1 MKKTLLGT
9 ALLFALAQ
17 ALPMDA
23 QKQVRLTF
31 NRAGGTAVSNV
42 TVKVTDESGNAI
54 NGVTATLQ
62 SIKQGTGTDADA
74 ATTDVA
80 LKSGGKLDTHTEI
93 LCANYTNKELDSRFA
108 EFTFKI
114 SGLSDFSLNHSD
126 LQIAS
131 MNGSGDFQYNNLPR
145 KCDVRVWNN
154 EDKSTLIASIDGI
167 VTDKNASKEDKVNPT
182 DKDTGKDNT
191 IDWEI
196 KASTTTPATTDQIL
210 VVRLAKSSDNKGCFF
225 GLKQIT
231 LYNGYRFATT
241 ATSNIANVATFSA
254 SSPVTFSSDATA
266 YIAIN
271 SDNKQVTLSPLNG
284 ALAAGKGAI
293 VSKATTGDIYAYV
306 STETTDSRNNLL
318 VGSSDATKE
327 LTDGNYYIFNKK
339 DNDAVFSPLDNAA
352 STTLAANKAALKTTT
367 TGGQALTLD
376 FGSVT
381 GINTVTTAMPAT
393 NATFDLSGRKVSGKL
408 PAGLYIKNGKK
419 LLIK

>member
-42 TVKVTDESGNAI
+42 TVNVTDESGNAI

-62 SIKQGTGTDADA
+62 SIKEGTGTDAS
-74 ATTDVA
+74 ATATNVA
-80 LKSGGKLDTHTEI
+80 LLSGMELNTHTEI
-93 LCANYTNKELDSRFA
+93 LCANYKNVKNSFA

-114 SGLSDFSLNHSD
+114 SGLNNFSLNHSD
-126 LQIAS
+126 LQIAA
-131 MNGSGDFQYNNLPR
+131 MNLNGRFQNSKDQRY
-145 KCDVRVWNN
+145 CDVRVWGN
-154 EDKSTLIASIDGI
+154 ENKSTLIASIDGI
-167 VTDKNASKEDKVNPT
+167 LVDKLG
-182 DKDTGKDNT
+182 GKYEVDNT

-196 KASTTTPATTDQIL
+196 KGNTTTPAATDQYI
-210 VVRLAKSSDNKGCFF
+210 VVRMAKSDRSQGCYF

-241 ATSNIANVATFSA
+241 ATSNIDNVATFSA

-271 SDNKQVTLSPLNG
+271 SNDTQVTLSPLNG
-284 ALAAGKGAI
+284 ALAAGQGAI

-306 STETTDSRNNLL
+306 STEATDSRNNQL
-318 VGSSDATKE
+318 VGSGDATKD
-327 LTDGNYYIFNKK
+327 LTDGNYYIFNKQGEE
-339 DNDAVFSPLDNAA
+339 AVFSPLSNTA

>member
-1 MKKTLLGT
+1 
-9 ALLFALAQ
+9 
-17 ALPMDA
+17 MDA

-42 TVKVTDESGNAI
+42 TVNVTDESGNAI

-80 LKSGGKLDTHTEI
+80 LLSGEQLNTHTEI
-93 LCANYTNKELDSRFA
+93 LCANYSNVEKCFA

-114 SGLSDFSLNHSD
+114 SGLNNFSLNHSD
-126 LQIAS
+126 LQISALQYQ
-131 MNGSGDFQYNNLPR
+131 GKFQNSKDQRY
-145 KCDVRVWNN
+145 CDVRVWGN
-154 EDKSTLIASIDGI
+154 ENKSTLIASADGI
-167 VTDKNASKEDKVNPT
+167 LAVKLG
-182 DKDTGKDNT
+182 GKYEVDNT

-196 KASTTTPATTDQIL
+196 KGNTTTQATTDQYI
-210 VVRLAKSSDNKGCFF
+210 VVRMAKSDRSQGCYF

-318 VGSSDATKE
+318 VGSGDATKE
-327 LTDGNYYIFNKK
+327 LTDGNYYIFNKQG
-339 DNDAVFSPLDNAA
+339 DDAVFSPLNNTA
-352 STTLAANKAALKTTT
+352 STTLAANKAVLKTATP
-367 TGGQALTLD
+367 GGQALTLD

-393 NATFDLSGRKVSGKL
+393 NATFDLSGRKVNGKL

>member
-42 TVKVTDESGNAI
+42 TVNVTDESGNAI
-54 NGVTATLQ
+54 DGVTATLQ
-62 SIKQGTGTDADA
+62 SIKQGTGTDASA
-74 ATTDVA
+74 AANDVA
-80 LKSGGKLDTHTEI
+80 LLSGMELNTHTEI
-93 LCANYTNKELDSRFA
+93 LCANYDNLKNSFA

-114 SGLSDFSLNHSD
+114 SGLNNFSLNHSD
-126 LQIAS
+126 LQISA
-131 MNGSGDFQYNNLPR
+131 MNLNGRFQNSKDQRY
-145 KCDVRVWNN
+145 CDVRVWGN
-154 EDKSTLIASIDGI
+154 ENKSTLIASVDGI
-167 VTDKNASKEDKVNPT
+167 LADKLGGSYTV
-182 DKDTGKDNT
+182 DNT

-196 KASTTTPATTDQIL
+196 KGEATTQAATDQYL
-210 VVRLAKSSDNKGCFF
+210 VVRMAKSSNSNGCYF

-241 ATSNIANVATFSA
+241 ATSNIDNVATFSA

-284 ALAAGKGAI
+284 ALAAGQGAI

-306 STETTDSRNNLL
+306 STEATDSRNNQL
-318 VGSSDATKE
+318 VGGGDYNMD
-327 LTDGNYYIFNKK
+327 LTDGNYYIFNKQGEE
-339 DNDAVFSPLDNAA
+339 AVFSPLKESA
-352 STTLAANKAALKTTT
+352 STTLAANKAVLKTTT

-381 GINTVTTAMPAT
+381 GINTATTAMPAT
-393 NATFDLSGRKVSGKL
+393 NATFDLSGRKVNGKL

>member
-9 ALLFALAQ
+9 ALLLALAQ

-42 TVKVTDESGNAI
+42 TVNVTDESGNAI

-62 SIKQGTGTDADA
+62 SIKQGTGTDASA
-74 ATTDVA
+74 AATDVA

-93 LCANYTNKELDSRFA
+93 LCANYNNSLQKSFA

-126 LQIAS
+126 LQIAA

-167 VTDKNASKEDKVNPT
+167 VTDKNASEESKGI
-182 DKDTGKDNT
+182 GKDNT

-196 KASTTTPATTDQIL
+196 KASTTTPATTEQIL

-241 ATSNIANVATFSA
+241 TTSNIDNVATFSA

-271 SDNKQVTLSPLNG
+271 SNDTQVTLSPLNG
-284 ALAAGKGAI
+284 ALAAGQGAI

-306 STETTDSRNNLL
+306 SAEATDSRNNQL
-318 VGSSDATKE
+318 VGGGDATKE

-339 DNDAVFSPLDNAA
+339 GDDAVFSPLNNT
-352 STTLAANKAALKTTT
+352 STTLAANKAALKTATP
-367 TGGQALTLD
+367 GGQALTLD

-381 GINTVTTAMPAT
+381 GINTTTTAMPAT
-393 NATFDLSGRKVSGKL
+393 NATFDLSGHKVSGKL

-419 LLIK
+419 FIIK

>member
-1 MKKTLLGT
+1 
-9 ALLFALAQ
+9 
-17 ALPMDA
+17 MDA

-42 TVKVTDESGNAI
+42 TVNVTDESGNAI

-62 SIKQGTGTDADA
+62 SIKQGTGTEASA
-74 ATTDVA
+74 AATDVA
-80 LKSGGKLDTHTEI
+80 LKSIGQLDAHTEI
-93 LCANYTNKELDSRFA
+93 LCADYNNNGLDSRFA

-114 SGLSDFSLNHSD
+114 SGLNDFSLNHSD
-126 LQIAS
+126 LQIAA
-131 MNGSGDFQYNNLPR
+131 MNKGGNFQYDKGSR

-167 VTDKNASKEDKVNPT
+167 VTDKNASNET
-182 DKDTGKDNT
+182 KDNT

-196 KASTTTPATTDQIL
+196 KASTTTPATTEQIL

-241 ATSNIANVATFSA
+241 TTSNIANVATFSA

-318 VGSSDATKE
+318 VGSGDATKE

-339 DNDAVFSPLDNAA
+339 GDDAVFSPLNNT

-393 NATFDLSGRKVSGKL
+393 NATFDLSGRKVNGKL

>member
-42 TVKVTDESGNAI
+42 TVNVTDESGNAI
-54 NGVTATLQ
+54 DGVTATLQ
-62 SIKQGTGTDADA
+62 SIKQGTGTDASA
-74 ATTDVA
+74 AANDVA
-80 LKSGGKLDTHTEI
+80 LLSGMELNTHTEI
-93 LCANYTNKELDSRFA
+93 LCANYDNLKNSFA

-114 SGLSDFSLNHSD
+114 SGLNNFSLNHSD
-126 LQIAS
+126 LQISA
-131 MNGSGDFQYNNLPR
+131 MNLNGRFQNSKDQRY
-145 KCDVRVWNN
+145 CDVRVWGN
-154 EDKSTLIASIDGI
+154 ENKSTLLASVDGI
-167 VTDKNASKEDKVNPT
+167 LVDKLGGDYVR
-182 DKDTGKDNT
+182 DNT

-196 KASTTTPATTDQIL
+196 KGNTTTPAATDQYI
-210 VVRLAKSSDNKGCFF
+210 VVRMAKSDRSQGCYF

-241 ATSNIANVATFSA
+241 TTSNIANVATFSA

-306 STETTDSRNNLL
+306 STETTDSRNNQL
-318 VGSSDATKE
+318 VGGGDATKE

-339 DNDAVFSPLDNAA
+339 GDDAVFSPLNNT
-352 STTLAANKAALKTTT
+352 STTLAANKAALKTATP
-367 TGGQALTLD
+367 GGQALTLD

-381 GINTVTTAMPAT
+381 GINTATTAMPAT
-393 NATFDLSGRKVSGKL
+393 NATFDLSGRKVNGKL

-419 LLIK
+419 LLVK

>member
-62 SIKQGTGTDADA
+62 SIKQGTGTDATA
-74 ATTDVA
+74 AATDVA
-80 LKSGGKLDTHTEI
+80 LKSGAQLDTHPEI
-93 LCANYTNKELDSRFA
+93 LCASYNNALNSSFA

-126 LQIAS
+126 LQIAAL
-131 MNGSGDFQYNNLPR
+131 NGGGSFQYNNLPR
-145 KCDVRVWNN
+145 KCDVRVWGD
-154 EDKSTLIASIDGI
+154 EDKNTLIASTDGI
-167 VTDKNASKEDKVNPT
+167 VTDKNASNETV
-182 DKDTGKDNT
+182 DNT

-196 KASTTTPATTDQIL
+196 KASTTTPATTDQYL

-241 ATSNIANVATFSA
+241 ATSNIDNVATFSA

-284 ALAAGKGAI
+284 ALAAGQGAI

-306 STETTDSRNNLL
+306 STEATDSRNNQL
-318 VGSSDATKE
+318 VGSGDATKE

-339 DNDAVFSPLDNAA
+339 GEEAVFSPLDKSA
-352 STTLAANKAALKTTT
+352 STTLAANKAVLKTATP
-367 TGGQALTLD
+367 GGQALTLD

-381 GINTVTTAMPAT
+381 GINTITTAMPAT

>member
-9 ALLFALAQ
+9 ALLFALAL

-42 TVKVTDESGNAI
+42 TVNVTDESGNAI
-54 NGVTATLQ
+54 DGVTATLQ

-80 LKSGGKLDTHTEI
+80 LLSGEQLNTHTEI
-93 LCANYTNKELDSRFA
+93 LCANYSNVEKCFA

-114 SGLSDFSLNHSD
+114 SGLNNFSLNHSD
-126 LQIAS
+126 LQISALQYQ
-131 MNGSGDFQYNNLPR
+131 GKFQNSKDQRY
-145 KCDVRVWNN
+145 CDIRVWGN
-154 EDKSTLIASIDGI
+154 ENKSTLIASADGI
-167 VTDKNASKEDKVNPT
+167 LAVKLG
-182 DKDTGKDNT
+182 GKYEVDNT

-196 KASTTTPATTDQIL
+196 KGNTTTQATTDQYI
-210 VVRLAKSSDNKGCFF
+210 VVRMAKSDRSQGCYF

-241 ATSNIANVATFSA
+241 ATSNIDNVATFSA

-284 ALAAGKGAI
+284 ALAAGQGAI

-306 STETTDSRNNLL
+306 SAETTDSRNNQL
-318 VGSSDATKE
+318 VGSGDATKE
-327 LTDGNYYIFNKK
+327 LTDGNYYIFNKQG
-339 DNDAVFSPLDNAA
+339 NDAVFSPLDNAV

>member
-9 ALLFALAQ
+9 ALLLALAQ

-42 TVKVTDESGNAI
+42 TVNVTDESGNAI

-62 SIKQGTGTDADA
+62 SIKQGLGTEAGA
-74 ATTDVA
+74 AATDVA
-80 LKSGGKLDTHTEI
+80 LNSGNELNTHPEI
-93 LCANYTNKELDSRFA
+93 LCANYSNGKNSFA

-126 LQIAS
+126 LQIAA
-131 MNGSGDFQYNNLPR
+131 MNLNGRFQNSKGERY
-145 KCDVRVWNN
+145 CDVRVWGN
-154 EDKSTLIASIDGI
+154 ENKSTLIASTDGI
-167 VTDKNASKEDKVNPT
+167 LVDKLGGSYTV
-182 DKDTGKDNT
+182 DNT

-196 KASTTTPATTDQIL
+196 KGEATTQAATDQYL
-210 VVRLAKSSDNKGCFF
+210 VVRMAKSSNSNGCFF

-241 ATSNIANVATFSA
+241 ATSNIDNVATFSA

-318 VGSSDATKE
+318 VGSGDATKE

>member
-42 TVKVTDESGNAI
+42 TVNVTDESGNAI
-54 NGVTATLQ
+54 DGVTATLQ

-80 LKSGGKLDTHTEI
+80 LKSGGQLDTHSKV
-93 LCANYTNKELDSRFA
+93 LCANYNNNGLDRRFA

-126 LQIAS
+126 LQIAA
-131 MNGSGDFQYNNLPR
+131 MNSGGNFQYNNLPR
-145 KCDVRVWNN
+145 KCDVRVWGD
-154 EDKSTLIASIDGI
+154 EDKSTLIASTDGI
-167 VTDKNASKEDKVNPT
+167 VTDKNASNETV
-182 DKDTGKDNT
+182 DNT

-196 KASTTTPATTDQIL
+196 KASTTTPATTEQIL

-241 ATSNIANVATFSA
+241 TTSNIDNVATFSA

-318 VGSSDATKE
+318 VGGGDATKE

-339 DNDAVFSPLDNAA
+339 GDDAVFSPLNNT
-352 STTLAANKAALKTTT
+352 STTLAANKAALKTATP
-367 TGGQALTLD
+367 GGQALTLD

-381 GINTVTTAMPAT
+381 GINTATTAMPAT

>member
-62 SIKQGTGTDADA
+62 SIKQGTGTEAGA
-74 ATTDVA
+74 AATDVA
-80 LKSGGKLDTHTEI
+80 LKSGGQLDTHSEV
-93 LCANYTNKELDSRFA
+93 LCANYNNNGLDRRFA

-126 LQIAS
+126 LQIAA
-131 MNGSGDFQYNNLPR
+131 MNSGGNFQYNNLPR
-145 KCDVRVWNN
+145 KCDVRVWGD
-154 EDKSTLIASIDGI
+154 EDKSTLIASTDGI
-167 VTDKNASKEDKVNPT
+167 VTDKNASNETV
-182 DKDTGKDNT
+182 DNT

-196 KASTTTPATTDQIL
+196 KASTTTPATTDQYL

-241 ATSNIANVATFSA
+241 TTSNIANVATFSA

-318 VGSSDATKE
+318 VGSGDATKE

-352 STTLAANKAALKTTT
+352 STTLAANKAALKTATP
-367 TGGQALTLD
+367 GGQALTLD

-393 NATFDLSGRKVSGKL
+393 NATFDLSGRKVNGKL

>member
-42 TVKVTDESGNAI
+42 TVNVTDESGNAI
-54 NGVTATLQ
+54 DGVTATLQ
-62 SIKQGTGTDADA
+62 SIKQGTGTEAN
-74 ATTDVA
+74 ATATDVA
-80 LKSGGKLDTHTEI
+80 LKSGEQLNKHPEI
-93 LCANYTNKELDSRFA
+93 LCASYSNGKNAFA

-126 LQIAS
+126 LQISA
-131 MNGSGDFQYNNLPR
+131 MNKDGKFQNSKDERY
-145 KCDVRVWNN
+145 CDVRVWGN
-154 EDKSTLIASIDGI
+154 ENKRTLIASVDGI
-167 VTDKNASKEDKVNPT
+167 LTDKLGGNYEV
-182 DKDTGKDNT
+182 DNT

-196 KASTTTPATTDQIL
+196 KTTTTTQATTDQYI
-210 VVRLAKSSDNKGCFF
+210 VVRMAKNDRNTGCFF

-271 SDNKQVTLSPLNG
+271 SNDTQVTLSPLNG
-284 ALAAGKGAI
+284 ALAAGQGAI

-306 STETTDSRNNLL
+306 SAETTDSRNNQL
-318 VGSSDATKE
+318 VGGGDATKE

-339 DNDAVFSPLDNAA
+339 GDDAVFSPLNNT
-352 STTLAANKAALKTTT
+352 STTLAANKAALKTATP
-367 TGGQALTLD
+367 GGQALTLD

-381 GINTVTTAMPAT
+381 GINTATTAMPAT

>member
-74 ATTDVA
+74 AATDVA
-80 LKSGGKLDTHTEI
+80 LKSGGKLNTHTEI
-93 LCANYTNKELDSRFA
+93 LCANYNNNGLDSRFA

-114 SGLSDFSLNHSD
+114 SGLSNFSLNHSD
-126 LQIAS
+126 LQIAA
-131 MNGSGDFQYNNLPR
+131 MNSRGDFQYDPKSR

-167 VTDKNASKEDKVNPT
+167 VTDKNASEESKQ
-182 DKDTGKDNT
+182 TGKDNT

-196 KASTTTPATTDQIL
+196 KASTTTPATTEQIL

-241 ATSNIANVATFSA
+241 TTSNIANVATFSA

-306 STETTDSRNNLL
+306 STEATDSRNNQL
-318 VGSSDATKE
+318 VGSGDATKD
-327 LTDGNYYIFNKK
+327 LTDGNYYIFNKQGEE
-339 DNDAVFSPLDNAA
+339 AVFSPLKESA
-352 STTLAANKAALKTTT
+352 STTLAANKAVLKTATPS
-367 TGGQALTLD
+367 GQALTLD

-381 GINTVTTAMPAT
+381 GINTATTAMPAT

>member
-74 ATTDVA
+74 AANDVA
-80 LKSGGKLDTHTEI
+80 LLSGMELNTHTEI
-93 LCANYTNKELDSRFA
+93 LCANYDNLKNSFA

-114 SGLSDFSLNHSD
+114 SGLNNFSLNHSD
-126 LQIAS
+126 LQISA
-131 MNGSGDFQYNNLPR
+131 MNLNGRFQNSKDQRY
-145 KCDVRVWNN
+145 CDVRVWGN
-154 EDKSTLIASIDGI
+154 ENKSTLIASTDGI
-167 VTDKNASKEDKVNPT
+167 LVDKLGGSYTV
-182 DKDTGKDNT
+182 DNT

-196 KASTTTPATTDQIL
+196 KGEATTQAATNQYL
-210 VVRLAKSSDNKGCFF
+210 VVRMAKSSNSNGCFF

-241 ATSNIANVATFSA
+241 ATSNIDNVATFSA

-318 VGSSDATKE
+318 VGSGDATKE

-339 DNDAVFSPLDNAA
+339 DNDAVFSPLNNT
-352 STTLAANKAALKTTT
+352 STTLAANKAALKTATP
-367 TGGQALTLD
+367 GGQALTLD

-381 GINTVTTAMPAT
+381 GINTATTAMPAT

>member
-9 ALLFALAQ
+9 ALLLALAQ

-62 SIKQGTGTDADA
+62 SIKQGTGTDATA
-74 ATTDVA
+74 AATDVA
-80 LKSGGKLDTHTEI
+80 LKSGAQLDTHPEI
-93 LCANYTNKELDSRFA
+93 LCASYNNALNSSFA

-126 LQIAS
+126 LQIAAL
-131 MNGSGDFQYNNLPR
+131 NGGGSFQYNNLPR
-145 KCDVRVWNN
+145 KCDVRVWGD
-154 EDKSTLIASIDGI
+154 EDKNTLIASTDGI
-167 VTDKNASKEDKVNPT
+167 VTDKNASNETV
-182 DKDTGKDNT
+182 DNT

-196 KASTTTPATTDQIL
+196 KASTTTPATTDQYL

-241 ATSNIANVATFSA
+241 TTSNIANVATFSA

-318 VGSSDATKE
+318 VGSGDATKE

-339 DNDAVFSPLDNAA
+339 DNDAVFSPLN
-352 STTLAANKAALKTTT
+352 STNTTLAANKAALKTTT

-381 GINTVTTAMPAT
+381 GINTATTAMPAT

>member
-9 ALLFALAQ
+9 ALLLALAQ

-54 NGVTATLQ
+54 DGVTATLQ
-62 SIKQGTGTDADA
+62 SIKQGTGTETSA
-74 ATTDVA
+74 AATDVA
-80 LKSGGKLDTHTEI
+80 LLSGMELNTHTEI
-93 LCANYTNKELDSRFA
+93 LCANYDNVKNSFA

-114 SGLSDFSLNHSD
+114 SGLNNFSLNHSD
-126 LQIAS
+126 LQIAA
-131 MNGSGDFQYNNLPR
+131 MNRYGRFQNSKDQRY
-145 KCDVRVWNN
+145 CDVRVWGN
-154 EDKSTLIASIDGI
+154 ENKSTLLASVDGI
-167 VTDKNASKEDKVNPT
+167 LVDKLGGDYVR
-182 DKDTGKDNT
+182 DNT

-196 KASTTTPATTDQIL
+196 KGNTTTPAATDQYI
-210 VVRLAKSSDNKGCFF
+210 VVRMAKSDRSQGCYF

-241 ATSNIANVATFSA
+241 ATSNIDNVATFSA
-254 SSPVTFSSDATA
+254 SKPVTFSSDATA

-271 SDNKQVTLSPLNG
+271 SNNTQVTLSPLNG
-284 ALAAGKGAI
+284 ALAAGQGAI

-306 STETTDSRNNLL
+306 SAETTDSRNNQL
-318 VGSSDATKE
+318 VGGGDATKE

-339 DNDAVFSPLDNAA
+339 GEEAVFSPLSNTN
-352 STTLAANKAALKTTT
+352 TTLAANKAALKTATP
-367 TGGQALTLD
+367 GGQALTLD

-381 GINTVTTAMPAT
+381 GINTATTAMPAT

>member
-1 MKKTLLGT
+1 
-9 ALLFALAQ
+9 
-17 ALPMDA
+17 MDA

-62 SIKQGTGTDADA
+62 SIKQGTGTDATA
-74 ATTDVA
+74 AATDVA
-80 LKSGGKLDTHTEI
+80 LKSGAQLDTHPEI
-93 LCANYTNKELDSRFA
+93 LCASYNNALNSSFA

-126 LQIAS
+126 LQIAAL
-131 MNGSGDFQYNNLPR
+131 NGGGSFQYNNLPR
-145 KCDVRVWNN
+145 KCDVRVWGD
-154 EDKSTLIASIDGI
+154 EDKNTLIASTDGI
-167 VTDKNASKEDKVNPT
+167 VTDKNASNETV
-182 DKDTGKDNT
+182 DNT

-196 KASTTTPATTDQIL
+196 KASTTTPATTDQYL

-241 ATSNIANVATFSA
+241 TTSNIANVATFSA

-306 STETTDSRNNLL
+306 STEATDSRNNQL
-318 VGSSDATKE
+318 VGSGDATKD
-327 LTDGNYYIFNKK
+327 LTDGNYYIFNKQGEE
-339 DNDAVFSPLDNAA
+339 AVFSPLKESA
-352 STTLAANKAALKTTT
+352 STTLAANKAVLKTATPS
-367 TGGQALTLD
+367 GQALTLD

-393 NATFDLSGRKVSGKL
+393 NATFDLSGRKVNGKL

>member
-42 TVKVTDESGNAI
+42 TVNVTDESGNAI

-62 SIKQGTGTDADA
+62 SIKEGTGTDAS
-74 ATTDVA
+74 ATATNVA
-80 LKSGGKLDTHTEI
+80 LLSGMELNTHTEI
-93 LCANYTNKELDSRFA
+93 LCANYKNVKNSFA

-114 SGLSDFSLNHSD
+114 SGLNNFSLNHSD
-126 LQIAS
+126 LQIAA
-131 MNGSGDFQYNNLPR
+131 MNLNGRFQNSKDQRY
-145 KCDVRVWNN
+145 CDVRVWGN
-154 EDKSTLIASIDGI
+154 ENKSTLIASIDGI
-167 VTDKNASKEDKVNPT
+167 LVDKLG
-182 DKDTGKDNT
+182 GKYEVDNT

-196 KASTTTPATTDQIL
+196 KGNTTTPAATDQYI
-210 VVRLAKSSDNKGCFF
+210 VVRMAKSDRSQGCYF

-284 ALAAGKGAI
+284 ALAAGQGAI

-306 STETTDSRNNLL
+306 STETTDSRNNQL
-318 VGSSDATKE
+318 VGSGDATKE

-339 DNDAVFSPLDNAA
+339 GEEAVFSPLDKSA

-367 TGGQALTLD
+367 IGGQALTLD

-381 GINTVTTAMPAT
+381 GINTATTAMPAT

>member
-9 ALLFALAQ
+9 ALLLALAQ

-62 SIKQGTGTDADA
+62 SIKQGTGTEPYA

-80 LKSGGKLDTHTEI
+80 LKSGGQLDTHSEI
-93 LCANYTNKELDSRFA
+93 LCANYNNNGLDSRFA

-126 LQIAS
+126 LQISA
-131 MNGSGDFQYNNLPR
+131 MNSGGKFQYNNLPR
-145 KCDVRVWNN
+145 KCDVRVWGDENKN
-154 EDKSTLIASIDGI
+154 TLIASIDGI
-167 VTDKNASKEDKVNPT
+167 VTDKNASNEA
-182 DKDTGKDNT
+182 KDNT

-196 KASTTTPATTDQIL
+196 KANTTTSATTDQYI
-210 VVRLAKSSDNKGCFF
+210 VVRMAKSSDNAGCFF

-241 ATSNIANVATFSA
+241 ATSNIDNVATFSA

-271 SDNKQVTLSPLNG
+271 SNNTQVTLSPLNG
-284 ALAAGKGAI
+284 ALAAGQGAI

-306 STETTDSRNNLL
+306 STEATDSRNNQL
-318 VGSSDATKE
+318 VGSGDATKE
-327 LTDGNYYIFNKK
+327 LTDGNYYIFNKQG
-339 DNDAVFSPLDNAA
+339 NDAVFSPLNNTN
-352 STTLAANKAALKTTT
+352 TTLAANKAALKTTT
-367 TGGQALTLD
+367 TGVQALTLD

-381 GINTVTTAMPAT
+381 GINTTTTAMPAT

-419 LLIK
+419 FIIK

>member
-42 TVKVTDESGNAI
+42 TVNVTDESGNAI
-54 NGVTATLQ
+54 NGVMATLQ
-62 SIKQGTGTDADA
+62 SIKQGTGTDAG
-74 ATTDVA
+74 ATATDVA
-80 LKSGGKLDTHTEI
+80 LKSGGQLDTHSEV
-93 LCANYTNKELDSRFA
+93 LCANYNNNGLDRRFA

-126 LQIAS
+126 LQIAA
-131 MNGSGDFQYNNLPR
+131 MNSGGNFQYNNLPR
-145 KCDVRVWNN
+145 KCDVRVWGD
-154 EDKSTLIASIDGI
+154 EDKNTLIASIDGI
-167 VTDKNASKEDKVNPT
+167 VTDKNASNET
-182 DKDTGKDNT
+182 KDNT

-196 KASTTTPATTDQIL
+196 KASTTTPATTEQIL

-241 ATSNIANVATFSA
+241 TTSNIDNVATFSA

-271 SDNKQVTLSPLNG
+271 SDNKQVTLLPLNG
-284 ALAAGKGAI
+284 ALAAGQGAI

-306 STETTDSRNNLL
+306 STEATDSRNNQL
-318 VGSSDATKE
+318 VGSGDATKE
-327 LTDGNYYIFNKK
+327 LTDGNYYIFNKPGEE
-339 DNDAVFSPLDNAA
+339 AVFSPLDKSA
-352 STTLAANKAALKTTT
+352 STTLAANKAALKTATP
-367 TGGQALTLD
+367 GGQALTLD

-381 GINTVTTAMPAT
+381 GINTATTAMPAT

>member
-9 ALLFALAQ
+9 ALLLALAQ

-62 SIKQGTGTDADA
+62 SIKQGTGTDATA
-74 ATTDVA
+74 AATDVA
-80 LKSGGKLDTHTEI
+80 LKSGAQLDTHPEI
-93 LCANYTNKELDSRFA
+93 LCASYNNALNSSFA

-126 LQIAS
+126 LQIAALNS
-131 MNGSGDFQYNNLPR
+131 GGSFQYNNLPR
-145 KCDVRVWNN
+145 KCDVRVWGD
-154 EDKSTLIASIDGI
+154 EDKNTLIASTDGI
-167 VTDKNASKEDKVNPT
+167 VTDKNASNETV
-182 DKDTGKDNT
+182 DNT

-196 KASTTTPATTDQIL
+196 KASTTTPATTDQYL

-231 LYNGYRFATT
+231 LYNGYRLATT
-241 ATSNIANVATFSA
+241 TTSNIDNVATFSA
-254 SSPVTFSSDATA
+254 SKPVTFSSDATA

-271 SDNKQVTLSPLNG
+271 SDNTQVTLSPLNG
-284 ALAAGKGAI
+284 ALAAGQGAI

-306 STETTDSRNNLL
+306 STEATDSRNNQL
-318 VGSSDATKE
+318 VGSGDATKE

-339 DNDAVFSPLDNAA
+339 GEEAVFSPLSNTN
-352 STTLAANKAALKTTT
+352 TTLAANKAALKTAT

-381 GINTVTTAMPAT
+381 GINTATTAMPAT
-393 NATFDLSGRKVSGKL
+393 NTTFDLSGRKVSGKL

>member
-9 ALLFALAQ
+9 ALLLALAQ

-42 TVKVTDESGNAI
+42 TVNVTDESGNAI

-62 SIKQGTGTDADA
+62 SIKQGTGTDAG
-74 ATTDVA
+74 ATATNVA
-80 LKSGGKLDTHTEI
+80 LKPGNQLDAHTEI
-93 LCANYTNKELDSRFA
+93 LCADYNNNGLDSRFA

-114 SGLSDFSLNHSD
+114 SGLNDFSLNHSD
-126 LQIAS
+126 LQIAAL
-131 MNGSGDFQYNNLPR
+131 NKGGNFQYDKGSR

-167 VTDKNASKEDKVNPT
+167 VTDKNASNET
-182 DKDTGKDNT
+182 KDNT

-196 KASTTTPATTDQIL
+196 KANTTTPATTEQIL

-271 SDNKQVTLSPLNG
+271 SNDTQVTLSPLNG
-284 ALAAGKGAI
+284 ALAAGQGAI

-306 STETTDSRNNLL
+306 SAETTDSRNNQL
-318 VGSSDATKE
+318 VGGGDATKE

-339 DNDAVFSPLDNAA
+339 GNDAVFSPLNNT
-352 STTLAANKAALKTTT
+352 STTLAANKAALKTATP
-367 TGGQALTLD
+367 GGQALTLD

-381 GINTVTTAMPAT
+381 GINTATTAMPAT

>member
-9 ALLFALAQ
+9 ALLLALAQ

-42 TVKVTDESGNAI
+42 TVNVTDESGNAI
-54 NGVTATLQ
+54 DGVTATLQ
-62 SIKQGTGTDADA
+62 SIKQGTGTETSA
-74 ATTDVA
+74 AATDVA
-80 LKSGGKLDTHTEI
+80 LLSGMELNTHTEI
-93 LCANYTNKELDSRFA
+93 LCANYDNVKNSFA

-114 SGLSDFSLNHSD
+114 SGLNNFSLNHSD
-126 LQIAS
+126 LQIAA
-131 MNGSGDFQYNNLPR
+131 MNLYGRFQNSKDQRY
-145 KCDVRVWNN
+145 CDVRVWGN
-154 EDKSTLIASIDGI
+154 ENKSTLLASVDGI
-167 VTDKNASKEDKVNPT
+167 LVDKLGGDYVR
-182 DKDTGKDNT
+182 DNT

-196 KASTTTPATTDQIL
+196 KGNTTTPAATDQYI
-210 VVRLAKSSDNKGCFF
+210 VVRMAKSDRSQGCYF

-241 ATSNIANVATFSA
+241 ATSNIDNVATFSA
-254 SSPVTFSSDATA
+254 SKPVTFSSDATA

-271 SDNKQVTLSPLNG
+271 SNNTQVTLSPLNG
-284 ALAAGKGAI
+284 ALAAGQGAI

-306 STETTDSRNNLL
+306 SAETTDSRNNQL
-318 VGSSDATKE
+318 VGGGDATKE

-339 DNDAVFSPLDNAA
+339 GDDAVFSPLNNT
-352 STTLAANKAALKTTT
+352 STTLAANKAALKTATP
-367 TGGQALTLD
+367 GGQALTLD

-381 GINTVTTAMPAT
+381 GINTATTAMPAT
-393 NATFDLSGRKVSGKL
+393 NATFDLSGRKVNGKL

>member
-62 SIKQGTGTDADA
+62 SIKQGTGTDAGA
-74 ATTDVA
+74 AATDVA
-80 LKSGGKLDTHTEI
+80 LNSGNELNTHPEI
-93 LCANYTNKELDSRFA
+93 LCANYSNGKNSFA

-126 LQIAS
+126 LQIAA
-131 MNGSGDFQYNNLPR
+131 MNLNGRFQNSKGERY
-145 KCDVRVWNN
+145 CDVRVWGN
-154 EDKSTLIASIDGI
+154 ENKSTLIASTDGI
-167 VTDKNASKEDKVNPT
+167 LVDKLGGSYTV
-182 DKDTGKDNT
+182 DNT

-196 KASTTTPATTDQIL
+196 KGEATTQAATDQYL
-210 VVRLAKSSDNKGCFF
+210 VVRMAKSSNSNGCFF

-241 ATSNIANVATFSA
+241 ATSNIDNVATFSA

-271 SDNKQVTLSPLNG
+271 SNDTQVTLSPLNG
-284 ALAAGKGAI
+284 ALAAGQGAI

-306 STETTDSRNNLL
+306 SAETTDSRNNQL
-318 VGSSDATKE
+318 VGSGDATKE
-327 LTDGNYYIFNKK
+327 LTDGNYYIFNLK
-339 DNDAVFSPLDNAA
+339 DGAAVFSPLDKTAN
-352 STTLAANKAALKTTT
+352 TKLAANKAALKTAT

>member
-9 ALLFALAQ
+9 ALLLALAQ

-31 NRAGGTAVSNV
+31 NRAGGTAVGNV

-62 SIKQGTGTDADA
+62 SIKQGTGTDAGA
-74 ATTDVA
+74 AATDVA
-80 LKSGGKLDTHTEI
+80 LKSGYQLDTHTEI
-93 LCANYTNKELDSRFA
+93 LCASYSNVKNCFA

-114 SGLSDFSLNHSD
+114 SGLSNFSLNHSD
-126 LQIAS
+126 LQIAA
-131 MNGSGDFQYNNLPR
+131 MNGQGKFQNSKGERY
-145 KCDVRVWNN
+145 CDVRVWGN
-154 EDKSTLIASIDGI
+154 ENKSALIASADGI
-167 VTDKNASKEDKVNPT
+167 LADKLGGDYER
-182 DKDTGKDNT
+182 DNT

-196 KASTTTPATTDQIL
+196 KGNTTTPATTDQYI
-210 VVRLAKSSDNKGCFF
+210 VVRMAKNDQNPGCFF

-241 ATSNIANVATFSA
+241 TTSNIANVATFSA

-318 VGSSDATKE
+318 VGSGDATKE

-352 STTLAANKAALKTTT
+352 STTLAANKAALKTATP
-367 TGGQALTLD
+367 GGQALTLD

-381 GINTVTTAMPAT
+381 GINTATTAMPAT

>member
-42 TVKVTDESGNAI
+42 TVNVTDESGNAI
-54 NGVTATLQ
+54 DGVTATLQ
-62 SIKQGTGTDADA
+62 SIKQGTGTDAN
-74 ATTDVA
+74 ATATDVA
-80 LKSGGKLDTHTEI
+80 LKSGEQLNTHTEI
-93 LCANYTNKELDSRFA
+93 LCASYNNGKNCFA

-114 SGLSDFSLNHSD
+114 SGLSNFSLNHSD
-126 LQIAS
+126 LQIAA
-131 MNGSGDFQYNNLPR
+131 MNGQGKFQNSKGERY
-145 KCDVRVWNN
+145 CDVRVWGN
-154 EDKSTLIASIDGI
+154 ENKSTLIASADGI
-167 VTDKNASKEDKVNPT
+167 LADKLGGDYER
-182 DKDTGKDNT
+182 DNT

-196 KASTTTPATTDQIL
+196 KGNTTTPATTDQYI
-210 VVRLAKSSDNKGCFF
+210 VVRMAKNDQNPGCFF

-241 ATSNIANVATFSA
+241 ATSNIDNVATFSA
-254 SSPVTFSSDATA
+254 STPVTFSSDATA

-284 ALAAGKGAI
+284 ALTAGQGAI

-306 STETTDSRNNLL
+306 STEATDSRNNQL
-318 VGSSDATKE
+318 VGSGDEATD
-327 LTDGNYYIFNKK
+327 LTDGNYYIFNLK
-339 DNDAVFSPLDNAA
+339 DGAAVFSPLDNAA
-352 STTLAANKAALKTTT
+352 STKLAANKAALKTTT

-381 GINTVTTAMPAT
+381 GINTATTAMPAT

>member
-42 TVKVTDESGNAI
+42 TVNVTDESGNAI
-54 NGVTATLQ
+54 DGVTATLQ
-62 SIKQGTGTDADA
+62 SIKQGTGTDASA
-74 ATTDVA
+74 AANDVA
-80 LKSGGKLDTHTEI
+80 LLSGMELNTHTEI
-93 LCANYTNKELDSRFA
+93 LCANYDNLKNSFA

-114 SGLSDFSLNHSD
+114 SGLNNFSLNHSD
-126 LQIAS
+126 LQISA
-131 MNGSGDFQYNNLPR
+131 MNLNGRFQNSKDQRY
-145 KCDVRVWNN
+145 CDVRVWGN
-154 EDKSTLIASIDGI
+154 ENKSTLLASVDGI
-167 VTDKNASKEDKVNPT
+167 LVDKLGGDYVR
-182 DKDTGKDNT
+182 DNT

-196 KASTTTPATTDQIL
+196 KGNTTTPAATDQYI
-210 VVRLAKSSDNKGCFF
+210 VVRMAKSDRSQGCYF

-241 ATSNIANVATFSA
+241 TTSNIANVATFSA

-284 ALAAGKGAI
+284 ALAAGQGAI

-306 STETTDSRNNLL
+306 STEATDSRNNQL
-318 VGSSDATKE
+318 VGGGDATKE

-339 DNDAVFSPLDNAA
+339 GDDAVFSPLNNT
-352 STTLAANKAALKTTT
+352 STTLAANKAALKTATP
-367 TGGQALTLD
+367 GGQALTLD

-381 GINTVTTAMPAT
+381 GINTATTAMPAT

>member
-74 ATTDVA
+74 AATDVA
-80 LKSGGKLDTHTEI
+80 LLSGEQLNTHTEI
-93 LCANYTNKELDSRFA
+93 LCANYSNVEKCFA

-114 SGLSDFSLNHSD
+114 SGLNNFSLNHSD
-126 LQIAS
+126 LQISALQYQ
-131 MNGSGDFQYNNLPR
+131 GKFQNSKDQRY
-145 KCDVRVWNN
+145 CDVRVWGN
-154 EDKSTLIASIDGI
+154 ENKSTLIASADGI
-167 VTDKNASKEDKVNPT
+167 LAVKLG
-182 DKDTGKDNT
+182 GKYEVDNT

-196 KASTTTPATTDQIL
+196 KGNTTTQATTDQYI
-210 VVRLAKSSDNKGCFF
+210 VVRMAKSDRSQGCYF

-231 LYNGYRFATT
+231 LYNGYRFTT
-241 ATSNIANVATFSA
+241 TTTSNIANVATFSA

-284 ALAAGKGAI
+284 ALAAGKGAV

-318 VGSSDATKE
+318 VGSGDATKE

-339 DNDAVFSPLDNAA
+339 GDDAVFSPLNNT
-352 STTLAANKAALKTTT
+352 STTLAANKAALKTATP
-367 TGGQALTLD
+367 GGQALTLD

-381 GINTVTTAMPAT
+381 GINTATTAMPAT

>member
-42 TVKVTDESGNAI
+42 TVNVTDESGNAI
-54 NGVTATLQ
+54 DGVTATLQ
-62 SIKQGTGTDADA
+62 SIKQGTGTNAN
-74 ATTDVA
+74 ATATDVA
-80 LKSGGKLDTHTEI
+80 LKSGGQLDTHAEI
-93 LCANYTNKELDSRFA
+93 LCADYFNTTKDNSFS

-126 LQIAS
+126 LQISALNS
-131 MNGSGDFQYNNLPR
+131 SSKFQYNANNNR
-145 KCDVRVWNN
+145 KCDVRVWGD
-154 EDKSTLIASIDGI
+154 ESKSTLITSIDGI
-167 VTDKNASKEDKVNPT
+167 AADQEASSET
-182 DKDTGKDNT
+182 KDNT

-196 KASTTTPATTDQIL
+196 KGNTATQTTTNQYL
-210 VVRLAKSSDNKGCFF
+210 VVRLARSTGSNGCYF

-241 ATSNIANVATFSA
+241 ATSNIDNVATFSA

-306 STETTDSRNNLL
+306 STEATDSRNNQL
-318 VGSSDATKE
+318 VGSGDATKE
-327 LTDGNYYIFNKK
+327 LTDGNYYIFNKPGEE
-339 DNDAVFSPLDNAA
+339 AVFSPLDKSA
-352 STTLAANKAALKTTT
+352 STTLAANKAALKTAT

>member
-62 SIKQGTGTDADA
+62 SIKQGTGTDAT
-74 ATTDVA
+74 ATATDVA
-80 LKSGGKLDTHTEI
+80 LKSGGQLDTHSEV
-93 LCANYTNKELDSRFA
+93 LCANYNNNGLDRRFA

-126 LQIAS
+126 LQIAA
-131 MNGSGDFQYNNLPR
+131 MNSGGNFQYNNLPR
-145 KCDVRVWNN
+145 KCDVRVWGD
-154 EDKSTLIASIDGI
+154 EDKNTLIASIDGI
-167 VTDKNASKEDKVNPT
+167 VTDKNASNET
-182 DKDTGKDNT
+182 KDNT

-196 KASTTTPATTDQIL
+196 KASTTTPATTEQIF

-318 VGSSDATKE
+318 VGSGDATKE

-367 TGGQALTLD
+367 TGAQALTLD

-381 GINTVTTAMPAT
+381 GINTATTAMPAT

>member
-62 SIKQGTGTDADA
+62 SIKQGTGTDATA
-74 ATTDVA
+74 AATDVA
-80 LKSGGKLDTHTEI
+80 LKSGAQLDTHSEI
-93 LCANYTNKELDSRFA
+93 LCASYNNALNSSFA

-126 LQIAS
+126 LQIAAL
-131 MNGSGDFQYNNLPR
+131 NGGGSFQYNNLPR
-145 KCDVRVWNN
+145 KCDVRVWGD
-154 EDKSTLIASIDGI
+154 EDKNTLIASTDGI
-167 VTDKNASKEDKVNPT
+167 VTDKNASNETV
-182 DKDTGKDNT
+182 DNT

-196 KASTTTPATTDQIL
+196 KASTTTPATTDQYL

-241 ATSNIANVATFSA
+241 TTSNIDNVATFSA

-284 ALAAGKGAI
+284 ALAAGQGAI

-306 STETTDSRNNLL
+306 STEATDSRNNQL
-318 VGSSDATKE
+318 VGGGDHAID
-327 LTDGNYYIFNKK
+327 LTDGNYYIFNKQGEE
-339 DNDAVFSPLDNAA
+339 AVFSPLN
-352 STTLAANKAALKTTT
+352 STNTKLAANKAALKTTT

-381 GINTVTTAMPAT
+381 GINTTTTAIPAT
-393 NATFDLSGRKVSGKL
+393 DATFDLSGRKVSGKL

-419 LLIK
+419 FIIK

>member
-42 TVKVTDESGNAI
+42 TVNVTDESGNAI

-80 LKSGGKLDTHTEI
+80 LLSGEQLNTHTEI
-93 LCANYTNKELDSRFA
+93 LCANYSNVEKCFA

-114 SGLSDFSLNHSD
+114 SGLNNFSLNHSD
-126 LQIAS
+126 LQISALQYQ
-131 MNGSGDFQYNNLPR
+131 GKFQNSKDQRY
-145 KCDVRVWNN
+145 CDVRVWGN
-154 EDKSTLIASIDGI
+154 ENKSTLIASADGI
-167 VTDKNASKEDKVNPT
+167 LVDKLGGSYTV
-182 DKDTGKDNT
+182 DNT

-196 KASTTTPATTDQIL
+196 KGEATTQAATDQYL
-210 VVRLAKSSDNKGCFF
+210 VVRMAKSSNSNGCFF

-241 ATSNIANVATFSA
+241 TTSNIDNVATFSA

-271 SDNKQVTLSPLNG
+271 SNDTQVTLSPLNG
-284 ALAAGKGAI
+284 ALAAGQGAI

-306 STETTDSRNNLL
+306 SAEATDSRNNQL
-318 VGSSDATKE
+318 VGSGDATKE
-327 LTDGNYYIFNKK
+327 LTDGNYYIFNKQGE
-339 DNDAVFSPLDNAA
+339 DAVFSPLNNTN
-352 STTLAANKAALKTTT
+352 TTLAANKAALKTTT
-367 TGGQALTLD
+367 IGGQALTLD

-381 GINTVTTAMPAT
+381 GINTATTAMSAT

>member
-42 TVKVTDESGNAI
+42 TVNVTDESGNAI

-62 SIKQGTGTDADA
+62 SIKQGTGTDANA

-80 LKSGGKLDTHTEI
+80 LKSGGQLDTHSEV
-93 LCANYTNKELDSRFA
+93 LCANYNNNGLDRRFA

-126 LQIAS
+126 LQIAA
-131 MNGSGDFQYNNLPR
+131 MNSGGNFQYNNLPR
-145 KCDVRVWNN
+145 KCDVRVWGD
-154 EDKSTLIASIDGI
+154 EDKSTLIASTDGI
-167 VTDKNASKEDKVNPT
+167 VTDKNASNETV
-182 DKDTGKDNT
+182 DNT

-196 KASTTTPATTDQIL
+196 KASTTTPATTDQYL

-241 ATSNIANVATFSA
+241 TTSNIANVATFSA

-293 VSKATTGDIYAYV
+293 VSKATTGHIQAYAR
-306 STETTDSRNNLL
+306 TETTDSRNNLF
-318 VGSSDATKE
+318 VGSGDATKE

-339 DNDAVFSPLDNAA
+339 DNDAVFSPLDKSA
-352 STTLAANKAALKTTT
+352 STTLAANKAALKTAT

>member
-42 TVKVTDESGNAI
+42 TVNVTDESGNAI
-54 NGVTATLQ
+54 DGVTATLQ
-62 SIKQGTGTDADA
+62 SIKQGTGTDANA
-74 ATTDVA
+74 AATDVA
-80 LKSGGKLDTHTEI
+80 LLSGMELNTHTEI
-93 LCANYTNKELDSRFA
+93 LCANYNNVKNSFA

-126 LQIAS
+126 LQISA
-131 MNGSGDFQYNNLPR
+131 MNLNGRFQNSKDQRY
-145 KCDVRVWNN
+145 CDVRVWGN
-154 EDKSTLIASIDGI
+154 ENKSTLIASVDGI
-167 VTDKNASKEDKVNPT
+167 LADKLGGSYTV
-182 DKDTGKDNT
+182 DNT

-196 KASTTTPATTDQIL
+196 KGEATTQAATDQYL
-210 VVRLAKSSDNKGCFF
+210 VVRMAKSSNSNGCYF

-241 ATSNIANVATFSA
+241 TTSNIDNVATFSA
-254 SSPVTFSSDATA
+254 SKPVTFSSDATA

-284 ALAAGKGAI
+284 ALAAGQGAI

-306 STETTDSRNNLL
+306 STEATDSRNNQL
-318 VGSSDATKE
+318 VGSGDATKE
-327 LTDGNYYIFNKK
+327 LTDGNYYIFNKQG
-339 DNDAVFSPLDNAA
+339 NDAVFSPLDNAV

>member
-42 TVKVTDESGNAI
+42 TVNVTDESGNAI
-54 NGVTATLQ
+54 DGVTATLQ
-62 SIKQGTGTDADA
+62 SIKQGTGTDASA
-74 ATTDVA
+74 AANDVA
-80 LKSGGKLDTHTEI
+80 LLSGMELNTHTEI
-93 LCANYTNKELDSRFA
+93 LCANYDNLKNSFA

-114 SGLSDFSLNHSD
+114 SGLNNFSLNHSD
-126 LQIAS
+126 LQISA
-131 MNGSGDFQYNNLPR
+131 MNLNGRFQNSKDQRY
-145 KCDVRVWNN
+145 CDVRVWGN
-154 EDKSTLIASIDGI
+154 ENKSTLLASVDGI
-167 VTDKNASKEDKVNPT
+167 LVDKLGGDYVR
-182 DKDTGKDNT
+182 DNT

-196 KASTTTPATTDQIL
+196 KGNTTTPAATDQYL
-210 VVRLAKSSDNKGCFF
+210 VVRMAKSSNSNGCFF

-241 ATSNIANVATFSA
+241 ATSNIDNVATFSA

-318 VGSSDATKE
+318 VGSGDATKE

-381 GINTVTTAMPAT
+381 GINTATTAMPAT

>member
-42 TVKVTDESGNAI
+42 TVNVTDESGNAI
-54 NGVTATLQ
+54 DGVTATLQ
-62 SIKQGTGTDADA
+62 SIKQGTGTDAN
-74 ATTDVA
+74 ATATDVA
-80 LKSGGKLDTHTEI
+80 LKSGEQLNTHTEI
-93 LCANYTNKELDSRFA
+93 LCASYNNGKNCFA

-114 SGLSDFSLNHSD
+114 SGLSNFSLNHSD
-126 LQIAS
+126 LQIAA
-131 MNGSGDFQYNNLPR
+131 MNGQGKFQNSKGERY
-145 KCDVRVWNN
+145 CDVRVWGN
-154 EDKSTLIASIDGI
+154 ENKSTLIASADGI
-167 VTDKNASKEDKVNPT
+167 LADKLGGDYER
-182 DKDTGKDNT
+182 DNT

-196 KASTTTPATTDQIL
+196 KGNTTTPATTDQYI
-210 VVRLAKSSDNKGCFF
+210 VVRMAKNDQNPGCFF

-241 ATSNIANVATFSA
+241 ATSNIDNVATFSA

-284 ALAAGKGAI
+284 ALAAGQGAI

-306 STETTDSRNNLL
+306 STEATDSRNNQL
-318 VGSSDATKE
+318 VGSGDATKE
-327 LTDGNYYIFNKK
+327 LTDGNYYIFNKPGEE
-339 DNDAVFSPLDNAA
+339 AVFSPLDKSA
-352 STTLAANKAALKTTT
+352 STTLAANKAALKTATP
-367 TGGQALTLD
+367 GGQALTLD

-381 GINTVTTAMPAT
+381 GINTATTAMPAT
-393 NATFDLSGRKVSGKL
+393 NATFDLSGHKVSGKL

>member
-31 NRAGGTAVSNV
+31 NRASGTAVSNV

-54 NGVTATLQ
+54 DGVTATLQ
-62 SIKQGTGTDADA
+62 SIKQGIGTEAN
-74 ATTDVA
+74 ATATDVA
-80 LKSGGKLDTHTEI
+80 LKSGEQLNKHPEI
-93 LCANYTNKELDSRFA
+93 LCASYSNGKNAFA

-126 LQIAS
+126 LQISA
-131 MNGSGDFQYNNLPR
+131 MNKDGKFQNSKDERY
-145 KCDVRVWNN
+145 CDVRVWGN
-154 EDKSTLIASIDGI
+154 ENKRTLIASVDGI
-167 VTDKNASKEDKVNPT
+167 LADKLGGNYEV
-182 DKDTGKDNT
+182 DNT

-196 KASTTTPATTDQIL
+196 KTTTTTQATTDQYII
-210 VVRLAKSSDNKGCFF
+210 VRMAKNDRNTGCFF

-241 ATSNIANVATFSA
+241 ATSNIAYVATFSA
-254 SSPVTFSSDATA
+254 SSPVTFSSNATA

-271 SDNKQVTLSPLNG
+271 SDNTQVTLSPLNG
-284 ALAAGKGAI
+284 ALAAGQGAI

-306 STETTDSRNNLL
+306 STEATDSRNNQL
-318 VGSSDATKE
+318 VGSGDATKE

-339 DNDAVFSPLDNAA
+339 GEEAVFSPLSNTN
-352 STTLAANKAALKTTT
+352 TTLAANKAALKTAT

-381 GINTVTTAMPAT
+381 GINTATTAMPAT
-393 NATFDLSGRKVSGKL
+393 NTTFDLSGRKVSGKL

>member
-42 TVKVTDESGNAI
+42 TVNVTDESGNAI

-62 SIKQGTGTDADA
+62 SIKQGLGNTTEA
-74 ATTDVA
+74 AKKDVA
-80 LKSGGKLDTHTEI
+80 LFNIGAAASHPEI
-93 LCANYTNKELDSRFA
+93 LCCKYDNPNTNSYPFA
-108 EFTFKI
+108 EFVFKI
-114 SGLSDFSLNHSD
+114 SGLSNFSINHTD
-126 LQIAS
+126 LQIAA
-131 MNGSGDFQYNNLPR
+131 MNLSGNFQFNNLNR
-145 KCDVRVWNN
+145 SCDAKVWDDESYSN
-154 EDKSTLIASIDGI
+154 LIAGI
-167 VTDKNASKEDKVNPT
+167 EGLDVDKNADVVPGTQN
-182 DKDTGKDNT
+182 TGVDNT
-191 IDWEI
+191 TDWEI
-196 KASTTTPATTDQIL
+196 KSANTTTTTNDQYL
-210 VVRLAKSSDNKGCFF
+210 VVRLTRSTIAGCFF

-254 SSPVTFSSDATA
+254 SSPVTFSSNATA

-271 SDNKQVTLSPLNG
+271 SDNTQVTLSPLNG
-284 ALAAGKGAI
+284 ALAAGQGAI

-318 VGSSDATKE
+318 VGSGDATKE

-352 STTLAANKAALKTTT
+352 STTLAANKAALKTATP
-367 TGGQALTLD
+367 GGQALTLD

-381 GINTVTTAMPAT
+381 GINTATTAMPAT